1 MNDFSMKPTDESAI
15 FKDVFNLAD
24 SGIMVFDW
32 PDSAKGDIGDLRL
45 RLANQSAQAITGLT
59 NSTLPDQAPALL
71 FPLLTEIGQNLRYVA
86 QTGESYQTELLYH
99 STNQEKSNWYT
110 LSVRKYDNSLVLSL
124 TDISALKT
132 ESTLAKGLLTS
143 SIDAII
149 AYEAMRDKAGTIY
162 DLRIKVANE
171 IAARTAG
178 IPLERLLNSTIITE
192 LPSIV
197 TSGLFDRY
205 KHTIETGESQQFE
218 FQYNFDNQDNWY
230 EIVASKLNDGLLLTY
245 RDITTAK
252 RNEKDL
258 QESIERLKQSNQSL
272 EQFAYI
278 ASHDLQEPL
287 RKIQSFGDLLR
298 KQQQEKLDEASLD
311 LVNRMQSAAQRMN
324 ILIHDLLTFSR
335 LSWEKLPFSATNL
348 QNVVNDVLADL
359 DTTIRT
365 KQAELI
371 ITSLPTIMGN
381 PGQLHQLFQNLLS
394 NALKFVRADIRPTV
408 VIDCKQVT
416 GQNIPSILGQLV
428 TSQDKEH
435 TFYAIS
441 ITDNGI
447 GFDSKYVDRIFAVFQ
462 RLHTRNEYPG
472 TGVGLSIVQKVIE
485 NHQGYINVE
494 SQPGHG
500 TTFTVY
506 LRADTTEEPRINL

>member
-1 MNDFSMKPTDESAI
+1 MNDLSMNSTDESAI
-15 FKDVFNLAD
+15 FRNVFNLAD

-45 RLANQSAQAITGLT
+45 RLANQFAQAITGLT
-59 NSTLPDQAPALL
+59 DSTLPDQAPTLL
-71 FPLLTEIGQNLRYVA
+71 FPLLTEIEPNLRYLA
-86 QTGESYQTELLYH
+86 ETGESYQTKLLYH
-99 STNQEKSNWYT
+99 STNQAKSNWYN
-110 LSVRKYDNSLVLSL
+110 LSAHKFENSLIISL
-124 TDISALKT
+124 TDINALKA
-132 ESTLAKGLLTS
+132 ESSLAQGLLTS

-149 AYEAMRDKAGTIY
+149 AYEAMRDEAGNIY
-162 DLRIKVANE
+162 DFRIKVANE
-171 IAARTAG
+171 VAARTAG
-178 IPLERLLNSTIITE
+178 IPLEQLLNSTIITQ

-197 TSGLFDRY
+197 ISGLFDRY
-205 KHTIETGESQQFE
+205 KHTVETGESQQFE

-230 EIVASKLNDGLLLTY
+230 EIMTSKLNDGLLLTY

-252 RNEKDL
+252 RNETDL
-258 QESIERLKQSNQSL
+258 QESIERLKRSNQSL

-298 KQQQEKLDEASLD
+298 SQQQGKLDEASLD
-311 LVNRMQSAAQRMN
+311 LIDRMQSSAQRMN

-335 LSWEKLPFSATNL
+335 LSWEKLPFKATNL
-348 QNVVNDVLADL
+348 QDVVNDVVADL
-359 DTTIRT
+359 ETAIRT

-371 ITSLPTIMGN
+371 ITSLPTVMGN

-394 NALKFVRADIRPTV
+394 NALKFVRPDIRPTIV
-408 VIDCKQVT
+408 VDCKQIT
-416 GQNIPSILGQLV
+416 GQTIPSNLGQLV
-428 TSQDKEH
+428 TQQDKEQ

-485 NHQGYINVE
+485 NHHGYISVE

-500 TTFTVY
+500 ATFTVY
-506 LRADTTEEPRINL
+506 LRAGTDEQPAINL

>member
-1 MNDFSMKPTDESAI
+1 MNDLSMNPTDESAI
-15 FKDVFNLAD
+15 FRDVFNLAD
-24 SGIMVFDW
+24 SGIMVFEW

-45 RLANQSAQAITGLT
+45 LLANQSAQAITGLT
-59 NSTLPDQAPALL
+59 DSTLPDQAPALL
-71 FPLLTEIGQNLRYVA
+71 FPLLTEIEQNLRYVA
-86 QTGESYQTELLYH
+86 ETGESYQTELLYT
-99 STNQEKSNWYT
+99 STNQEKSTWYN
-110 LSVRKYDNSLVLSL
+110 LSARKHDNSLVLSL
-124 TDISALKT
+124 TDINALKA
-132 ESTLAKGLLTS
+132 ESNLVQGLLSS

-149 AYEAMRDKAGTIY
+149 AYEAMRDDAGNIY

-178 IPLERLLNSTIITE
+178 IPLEELLNSTIITE

-205 KHTIETGESQQFE
+205 KHTVETGESQQFE

-230 EIVASKLNDGLLLTY
+230 EIMTSKLNDGLLLTY

-298 KQQQEKLDEASLD
+298 KQQQDKLDEASLD

-324 ILIHDLLTFSR
+324 VLIHDLLTFSR
-335 LSWEKLPFSATNL
+335 LSWEKLPFRITNL
-348 QNVVNDVLADL
+348 QDVMNDVVADL
-359 DTTIRT
+359 ETTIRT
-365 KQAELI
+365 KQAELT

-381 PGQLHQLFQNLLS
+381 PGQLHHLFQNLLS
-394 NALKFVRADIRPTV
+394 NALKFVRADIRPTI

-416 GQNIPSILGQLV
+416 GQIIPSILGQLV

-485 NHQGYINVE
+485 NHRGYINVE

-500 TTFTVY
+500 ATFTIY
-506 LRADTTEEPRINL
+506 LRAGIDEQPTLDL